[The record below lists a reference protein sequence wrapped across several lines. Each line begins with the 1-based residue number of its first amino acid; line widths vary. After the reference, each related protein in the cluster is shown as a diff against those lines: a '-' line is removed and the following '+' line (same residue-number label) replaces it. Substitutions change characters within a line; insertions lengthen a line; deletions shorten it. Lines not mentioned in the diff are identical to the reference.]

1 MVTRLNQTSVEPEGD
16 SKAHGSQTFEQAN
29 LEYDSGRF
37 SKALDL
43 FDAAIA
49 SGLANEVVF
58 NNKGASLDALGRNE
72 EAVECY
78 KKATYINDK
87 YELAWHN
94 LGNSLFIQ
102 EHFWGAARAYTKA
115 THLRSDRK
123 ENWSGLAASYTKLGR
138 KRNAKKAIE
147 RLSRFVSED
156 SSTVLLQSDL
166 YLDGGF
172 SDLAVEKCNEYI
184 SLKPE
189 SVEGYARLGT
199 VEHERGEYD
208 KAIDSFESALKIV
221 PLTKEVWNNLG
232 YTSFCAGYLQKALD
246 CLDKAISIDASYKQ
260 AWYNKGY
267 AHHGADMLENAVTC
281 YLKAIAVDPWDKV
294 LWNNLGNALYNLGR
308 YRESIPKFVEA
319 IRVDPD
325 YEIAWNNIGNALEK
339 MGANQEAIPF
349 HDRSLEISPD
359 FDYALYAK
367 GVCRSRLGDPEGG
380 HDLILES
387 LDLNPTYDEAWKAM
401 AKVAIQLGRWDEALM
416 SIEEALAINPDFD
429 EGWADRGDILL
440 ALGDTEAAQASYEM
454 ALQCLDAVRTDTVSG
469 LAALV
474 RRGDV
479 LMRLGRFEEA
489 LANTETVAVTGRMNH
504 SSIPRVFEVRRF
516 LGSWELSESMK
527 NVADS
532 SGDTV
537 IKIAYAQFLLDAG
550 RPDDASKV
558 VASVDPAGI
567 EGPTISLLKARILAK
582 QGDTEG
588 AIKLASSVHLDGPR
602 YSIERFRGELL
613 ESKGDFKGAAD
624 AYDRSLKSGASDIG
638 TAIALARTRL
648 KSGEAR
654 LAIRAADLSIG
665 IDFREWEPYK
675 IKSDAYT
682 ALGESEKA
690 RRELA
695 RAKTM
700 LARAGVI
707 GLVSVA
713 GEKLE

>member
-1 MVTRLNQTSVEPEGD
+1 MATHLNQTVAEPESE
-16 SKAHGSQTFEQAN
+16 SKSPGSKLFEQAN

-37 SKALDL
+37 SKALGL
-43 FDAAIA
+43 FDEAIA

-58 NNKGASLDALGRNE
+58 NNKGAALDALGRNE

-102 EHFWGAARAYTKA
+102 EHYWGAARAYTKA
-115 THLRSDRK
+115 TRLKSDRK
-123 ENWSGLAASYTKLGR
+123 ENWSGLAASYSKLGR
-138 KRNAKKAIE
+138 KRSAGRAIKN
-147 RLSRFVSED
+147 LDRFSSVD
-156 SSTVLLQSDL
+156 SSTILLQSDL

-172 SDLAVEKCNEYI
+172 SDEAVEKCNEYI
-184 SLKPE
+184 ALKPE

-208 KAIDSFESALKIV
+208 KAIDSFENALKQA
-221 PLTKEVWNNLG
+221 PNTKEVWNNLG

-246 CLDKAISIDASYKQ
+246 CFDKAISIDPSYKQ

-267 AHHGADMLENAVTC
+267 AYHGADMLENAVTC
-281 YLKAIAVDPWDKV
+281 YQKAIAIDPWDKV

-308 YRESIPKFVEA
+308 YVESIPKFVEA
-319 IRVDPD
+319 LRVDPD

-339 MGANQEAIPF
+339 MGANLEAIPF

-367 GVCRSRLGDPEGG
+367 GVCRSRIGDPEGG

-387 LDLNPTYDEAWKAM
+387 LDLNPSYDEAWKAM

-454 ALQCLDAVRTDTVSG
+454 ALQCLDAVHTETVSG
-469 LAALV
+469 LSALV

-479 LMRLGRFEEA
+479 LVRLGRFEEA
-489 LANTETVAVTGRMNH
+489 LANTETVALTGRMNH
-504 SSIPRVFEVRRF
+504 SSLPRVFEIRRF
-516 LGSWELSESMK
+516 LGSWELSESMRDAIGSCDDIDVK
-527 NVADS
+527 VAH
-532 SGDTV
+532 
-537 IKIAYAQFLLDAG
+537 AQFLLDAG
-550 RPDDASKV
+550 RPDEASKV
-558 VASVDPAGI
+558 VGGIDPANV
-567 EGPTISLLKARILAK
+567 EGPTLSLLKARTLAK
-582 QGDTEG
+582 QGSTED
-588 AIKLASSVHLDGPR
+588 ALKLASSSHLDGPR
-602 YSIERFRGELL
+602 HSIERFRGELL
-613 ESKGDFKGAAD
+613 ESKGDFKGAAE
-624 AYDRSLKSGASDIG
+624 AYDRSLRSGASDIG

-648 KSGEAR
+648 KSGDMR
-654 LAIRAADLSIG
+654 LAIRAADMATG
-665 IDFREWEPYK
+665 IDIREWEPHK
-675 IKSDAYT
+675 IKADAYA
-682 ALGESEKA
+682 ALGETEKA
-690 RRELA
+690 KQELA
-695 RAKTM
+695 RAKAM
-700 LARAGVI
+700 FARAGSIGII
-707 GLVSVA
+707 GLP